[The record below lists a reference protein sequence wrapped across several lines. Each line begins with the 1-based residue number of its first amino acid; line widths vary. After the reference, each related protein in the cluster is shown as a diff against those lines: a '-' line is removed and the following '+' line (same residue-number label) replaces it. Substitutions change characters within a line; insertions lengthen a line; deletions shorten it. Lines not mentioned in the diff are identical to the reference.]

1 MRVVM
6 LFFSRLT
13 RICLYC
19 TLLTT
24 RVVGLHLAPAAGFD
38 FVPFHGVLSRPSI
51 ANEIALP
58 SGDQRA
64 SAGVSSTRVTCV
76 TAPSA
81 SIQRTKTCVPLVSP
95 SARYT
100 IRVPSGDQR
109 APDPFTRKR

>member
-1 MRVVM
+1 CYTP
-6 LFFSRLT
+6 T
-13 RICLYC
+13 RARREVIAS
-19 TLLTT
+19 TT
-24 RVVGLHLAPAAGFD
+24 RGAGVQLAPAGGCGIEI
-38 FVPFHGVLSRPSI
+38 FHGVESGTSI